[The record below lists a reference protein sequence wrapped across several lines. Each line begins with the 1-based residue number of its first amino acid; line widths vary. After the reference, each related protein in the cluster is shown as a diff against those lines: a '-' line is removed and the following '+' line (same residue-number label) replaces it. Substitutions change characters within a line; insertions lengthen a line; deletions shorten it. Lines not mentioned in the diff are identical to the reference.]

1 MLMTLPPNVA
11 ARLSFF
17 VCFKQASQSAVVS
30 KIFDLFV
37 DFLSLEKDFFALRK
51 QSPESISYTALSA
64 PDTDADILD
73 SMDQVVAGLFCAVVT
88 MGVVPII
95 RCSRGNAAEEIA
107 KKLAEKLRST
117 LKQRNGVF
125 SDTKMSASGSFQ
137 RPLLALVD
145 RKVDLGAM
153 LQHTWTYQA
162 LVHDVMDY
170 HTKLNRI
177 SLPAEGGGGGGG
189 SAGQAAQPAQSFD
202 LDSSTDVF
210 WSENR
215 GLEWVEVAEASQQQL
230 QQVSQE
236 EESIRPM
243 ANGGGGGV
251 ADGTA
256 KIKEAVAK
264 LPILMK
270 KKKQLDQHMSV
281 LSAAVKSIEAR
292 ALNEYFELEGGF
304 GGGGEG

>member
-1 MLMTLPPNVA
+1 M
-11 ARLSFF
+11 
-17 VCFKQASQSAVVS
+17 S

-51 QSPESISYTALSA
+51 QNPGPISYTALSS
-64 PDTDADILD
+64 PDTDADIMD
-73 SMDQVVAGLFCAVVT
+73 SMEQVVAGLFCAVVT

-107 KKLAEKLRST
+107 KKLAEKLRSA

-125 SDTKMSASGSFQ
+125 SDSKMSASGSFQ

-145 RKVDLGAM
+145 RNVDLGAM

-177 SLPAEGGGGGGG
+177 VLPAEGGGGG
-189 SAGQAAQPAQSFD
+189 AGQGAAQPAQSFD

-243 ANGGGGGV
+243 ASDNSVTLAPSPLPNPLIFLFLFGELKDTDGGCL
-251 ADGTA
+251 
-256 KIKEAVAK
+256 
-264 LPILMK
+264 LP
-270 KKKQLDQHMSV
+270 HMRRGMDP
-281 LSAAVKSIEAR
+281 L
-292 ALNEYFELEGGF
+292 
-304 GGGGEG
+304 